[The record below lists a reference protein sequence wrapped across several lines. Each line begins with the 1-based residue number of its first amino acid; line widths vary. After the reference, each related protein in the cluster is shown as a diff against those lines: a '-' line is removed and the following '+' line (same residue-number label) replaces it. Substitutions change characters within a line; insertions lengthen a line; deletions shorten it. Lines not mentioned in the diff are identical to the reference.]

1 MCVYVCVCV
10 CVCAV
15 LRCRQDF
22 FLLAHCPR
30 LGCSVPTRYIC
41 VLNTANLSAEH
52 LQRLTFKLCH
62 LYWNWPGTI
71 RVPAPCKY
79 AHRLAFL
86 AGQVLQHEPH
96 ARLCNKLFF
105 L

>member
-1 MCVYVCVCV
+1 MCMYVCACMCVCV

-52 LQRLTFKLCH
+52 LQR
-62 LYWNWPGTI
+62 
-71 RVPAPCKY
+71 
-79 AHRLAFL
+79 
-86 AGQVLQHEPH
+86 
-96 ARLCNKLFF
+96 
-105 L
+105 